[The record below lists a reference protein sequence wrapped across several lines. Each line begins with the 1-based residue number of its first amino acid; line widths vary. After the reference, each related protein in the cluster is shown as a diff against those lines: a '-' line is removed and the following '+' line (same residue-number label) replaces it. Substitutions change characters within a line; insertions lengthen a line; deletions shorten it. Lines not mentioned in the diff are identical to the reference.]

1 MAVRIPMEGDRGG
14 PDPADF
20 GPRTRVLKGGLLI
33 QIDKLLQFVVAK
45 NGSDLHLHVGRPPV
59 VRLHGHLRPLE
70 TEVLTPEDTAG
81 LMRSITPDRHQQELE
96 DVGSADFGF
105 SFQDKVRFRVAVF
118 KQRGHVSLSL
128 RLIPSRL
135 MSLSEIGLPA
145 TVESLL
151 GRTRGLFLVTGPTG
165 SGKTTTLAS
174 MINYINEHFDR
185 HIITIEEPIEYYH
198 EHKESIINQREVGT
212 DVSTFSEAVQRG
224 LRADP
229 DVILV
234 GEMRDLDTMEAAI
247 RAAETGHLVFSSL
260 HTTGAAGTVNRIVDA
275 FPVAQKEMMRVQLA
289 SSLMA
294 VVSQTLVP
302 RIDMPGRIAAY
313 EFMMI
318 TPAAQ
323 NLIRK
328 NEPYRLES
336 LIQTGR
342 KWGMQLLDDSLWDLY
357 SRKIIAVGEMLE
369 RAQRREELEQKLTAT
384 AEGRKALKSVGGPL
398 DVSDLNKFQKTVAR

>member
-1 MAVRIPMEGDRGG
+1 M
-14 PDPADF
+14 
-20 GPRTRVLKGGLLI
+20 I

-45 NGSDLHLHVGRPPV
+45 NCSDLHLHVGRPPI
-59 VRLHGHLRPLE
+59 VRLHGRLKTLE
-70 TEVLTPEDTAG
+70 TETLAPEDTAG
-81 LMRSITPDRHQQELE
+81 LMRGITPERQQQELE
-96 DVGSADFGF
+96 QVGSCDFGF
-105 SFQDKVRFRVAVF
+105 SFQDKARFRVAVF
-118 KQRGHVSLSL
+118 KQRGRIGMTL
-128 RLIPSRL
+128 RLIPTRL
-135 MSLSEIGLPA
+135 MSLSEIGLPPI
-145 TVESLL
+145 VESLL

-174 MINYINEHFDR
+174 MVNYINETFDR
-185 HIITIEEPIEYYH
+185 HIITVEEPIEYYH
-198 EHKESIINQREVGT
+198 THKKSIINQRELGT
-212 DVSTFSEAVQRG
+212 DVISFEEAVRRA

-234 GEMRDLDTMEAAI
+234 GEMRDLHTMEAAI
-247 RAAETGHLVFSSL
+247 RAAETGHLVFSTL

-275 FPVAQKEMMRVQLA
+275 FPVEQKDMVRVQLA

-294 VVSQTLVP
+294 VISQTLVP

-336 LIQTGR
+336 YIQTGR

-357 SRKIIAVGEMLE
+357 TRGIIAVEEMLE
-369 RAQRREELEQKLTAT
+369 RAQRREELEAKLMGTAD
-384 AEGRKALKSVGGPL
+384 GRDALKRVGGPL
-398 DVSDLNKFQKTVAR
+398 DEADLAKFQKMAPR

>member
-1 MAVRIPMEGDRGG
+1 M
-14 PDPADF
+14 
-20 GPRTRVLKGGLLI
+20 I
-33 QIDKLLQFVVAK
+33 QIDKLLQFVISK
-45 NGSDLHLHVGRPPV
+45 NGSDLHLHVGQSPV
-59 VRLHGHLRPLE
+59 VRLHGRLRPLE
-70 TEVLTPEDTAG
+70 TETLGPEDTVT
-81 LMRSITPDRHQQELE
+81 LMRSITPDRNQQEL
-96 DVGSADFGF
+96 DAVGSTDFGF
-105 SFQDKVRFRVAVF
+105 SYQDKARFRVAVF
-118 KQRGHVSLSL
+118 KQRGYVSLAL

-135 MSLSEIGLPA
+135 MTLNEIGLPPV
-145 TVESLL
+145 VETLL
-151 GRTRGLFLVTGPTG
+151 SRTRGLFLVTGPTG

-174 MINYINEHFDR
+174 MVNYINENFDR

-198 EHKESIINQREVGT
+198 THKKSMINQRELGI
-212 DVSTFSEAVQRG
+212 DVISSEEAVRRA

-234 GEMRDLDTMEAAI
+234 GEMRDINTMEAAV
-247 RAAETGHLVFSSL
+247 RAAETGHLVFSTL

-275 FPVAQKEMMRVQLA
+275 FPVAQKEMVRIQL
-289 SSLMA
+289 SSCLMA
-294 VVSQTLVP
+294 VISQTLVP

-336 LIQTGR
+336 FIQTGR

-357 SRKIIAVGEMLE
+357 GRGIIGAEDMLE
-369 RAQRREELEQKLTAT
+369 RAQRREELEEKLSQT
-384 AEGRKALKSVGGPL
+384 AEGREALKRVGGL
-398 DVSDLNKFQKTVAR
+398 LNEDDLKTFQKTAAR

>member
-1 MAVRIPMEGDRGG
+1 M
-14 PDPADF
+14 
-20 GPRTRVLKGGLLI
+20 I

-45 NGSDLHLHVGRPPV
+45 NCSDLHLHVGRPPI
-59 VRLHGHLRPLE
+59 VRLHGRLKTLE
-70 TEVLTPEDTAG
+70 TETLTPEDTAG
-81 LMRSITPDRHQQELE
+81 LMRGITPERQQQELE
-96 DVGSADFGF
+96 QVGSADFGF
-105 SFQDKVRFRVAVF
+105 SFQDKARFRVAVF
-118 KQRGHVSLSL
+118 KQRGHIGMTL
-128 RLIPSRL
+128 RLIPTRL
-135 MSLSEIGLPA
+135 MSLSEIGLPPI
-145 TVESLL
+145 VESLL

-174 MINYINEHFDR
+174 MVNYINETFDR
-185 HIITIEEPIEYYH
+185 HIITVEEPIEYYH
-198 EHKESIINQREVGT
+198 THKKSIINQRELGT
-212 DVSTFSEAVQRG
+212 DVISFEEAVRRA

-234 GEMRDLDTMEAAI
+234 GEMRDLHTMEAAI
-247 RAAETGHLVFSSL
+247 RAAETGHLVFSTL

-275 FPVAQKEMMRVQLA
+275 FPVEQKDMVRVQLA

-294 VVSQTLVP
+294 VISQTLVP

-336 LIQTGR
+336 YIQTGR

-357 SRKIIAVGEMLE
+357 TRGVIAVEEMLE
-369 RAQRREELEQKLTAT
+369 RSQRREELEAKLMGT
-384 AEGRKALKSVGGPL
+384 AEGRDALKRVGGPL
-398 DVSDLNKFQKTVAR
+398 DEADLAKFQKMAPR

>member
-1 MAVRIPMEGDRGG
+1 M
-14 PDPADF
+14 
-20 GPRTRVLKGGLLI
+20 I
-33 QIDKLLQFVVAK
+33 QIDKLLQFVVSK
-45 NGSDLHLHVGRPPV
+45 NGSDLHLHVGRSPV
-59 VRLHGHLRPLE
+59 VRLHGRLRPLE
-70 TEVLTPEDTAG
+70 TEILGPEDTVT
-81 LMRSITPDRHQQELE
+81 LMRSITPDRNQQEL
-96 DVGSADFGF
+96 DAVGSTDFGF
-105 SFQDKVRFRVAVF
+105 SYQDKARFRVAVF
-118 KQRGHVSLSL
+118 KQRGYVSLAL

-135 MSLSEIGLPA
+135 MTLNEIGLPPV
-145 TVESLL
+145 VETLL
-151 GRTRGLFLVTGPTG
+151 SRTRGLFLVTGPTG

-174 MINYINEHFDR
+174 MVNYINENFDR

-198 EHKESIINQREVGT
+198 THKKSMINQRELGI
-212 DVSTFSEAVQRG
+212 DVISSEEAVRRA

-234 GEMRDLDTMEAAI
+234 GEMRDINTMEAAV
-247 RAAETGHLVFSSL
+247 RAAETGHLVFSTL

-275 FPVAQKEMMRVQLA
+275 FPVAQKEMVRIQL
-289 SSLMA
+289 SSCLMA
-294 VVSQTLVP
+294 VISQTLVP

-336 LIQTGR
+336 FIQTGR

-357 SRKIIAVGEMLE
+357 GRGIIGAEDMLE
-369 RAQRREELEQKLTAT
+369 RAQRREELEEKLSQT
-384 AEGRKALKSVGGPL
+384 AEGREALKRVGGL
-398 DVSDLNKFQKTVAR
+398 LNEDDLKTFQKTAAR

>member
-1 MAVRIPMEGDRGG
+1 M
-14 PDPADF
+14 
-20 GPRTRVLKGGLLI
+20 I

-45 NGSDLHLHVGRPPV
+45 NASDLHLHVGRPPV
-59 VRLHGHLRPLE
+59 VRLHGRLQSLE
-70 TEVLTPEDTAG
+70 TEVLTPEETAG
-81 LMRSITPDRHQQELE
+81 LMRSITPDRNQQELE
-96 DVGSADFGF
+96 DVGSTDFGF
-105 SFQDKVRFRVAVF
+105 SFQDKARFRVAVF
-118 KQRGHVSLSL
+118 RQKGHMSLSL

-135 MSLSEIGLPA
+135 MSLSEIGLPPI
-145 TVESLL
+145 VESLL

-174 MINYINEHFDR
+174 MVNYINENYDR
-185 HIITIEEPIEYYH
+185 HIVTVEEPIEYYH
-198 EHKESIINQREVGT
+198 SHNKSIINQREVGI
-212 DVSTFSEAVQRG
+212 DVASFEEAVRRA

-234 GEMRDLDTMEAAI
+234 GEMRDMQTMEAAI
-247 RAAETGHLVFSSL
+247 RAAETGHLVFSTL

-275 FPVAQKEMMRVQLA
+275 FPVGQKEMIRVQLA

-294 VVSQTLVP
+294 VISQTLVP

-336 LIQTGR
+336 FIQTGR
-342 KWGMQLLDDSLWDLY
+342 KWGMQLLDESLWDLY
-357 SRKIIAVGEMLE
+357 SRQVISVGEMLE
-369 RAQRREELEQKLTAT
+369 RAQRREDLEQRLMGTS
-384 AEGRKALKSVGGPL
+384 EGRDALKSIGGPL
-398 DVSDLNKFQKTVAR
+398 DVSDFDKFQKMGARP